1 MFWDLMPIYI
11 STEFAY
17 AKDRN
22 GCNLWEFVATNPG
35 WQSNSYLCSYI
46 VARFNSL
53 LTFFRCKSLHS
64 INCVATRNLTVCW
77 NIFLEESAVL
87 RKNPLYC
94 GRIRCIAP
102 KYDMIFWGSSKVP
115 WQWFI
120 DPTHVGPM
128 NKKKFFFTH
137 HIFSHFLKLNPTDF
151 LYVVRGRDDYYSC

>member
-11 STEFAY
+11 SIEFAY

-64 INCVATRNLTVCW
+64 INCVARRNPTVCW
-77 NIFLEESAVL
+77 NIFLEEYALLHLNTTGFSEVVRRSHGSGSL
-87 RKNPLYC
+87 IPHMWDQWTKKN
-94 GRIRCIAP
+94 
-102 KYDMIFWGSSKVP
+102 F
-115 WQWFI
+115 
-120 DPTHVGPM
+120 
-128 NKKKFFFTH
+128 
-137 HIFSHFLKLNPTDF
+137 FSHITFSATSWN
-151 LYVVRGRDDYYSC
+151 